1 MHIIPALAGSMALNK
16 EVCLEDKLLNNFQHL
31 NASPVYSFLTSSG
44 NIGDRYAL
52 HFGMMA
58 VGIGTDAINGI
69 STHVFAADG
78 MVNVSVGNDVI
89 IGTITILDMADRS
102 YQRQPHSGGH

>member
-31 NASPVYSFLTSSG
+31 NASPVYSFNTGSG

-58 VGIGTDAINGI
+58 VGIGRDVACNVC
-69 STHVFAADG
+69 THVFGVDG
-78 MVNVSVGNDVI
+78 VVNVSVGNDI
-89 IGTITILDMADRS
+89 ILE
-102 YQRQPHSGGH
+102 